1 MRVYNLFLSP
11 GLTYFVF
18 LNSEIGP
25 LSDVGDLNVPDS
37 TQDPLPPPRPVADE
51 VMVSHGAHS
60 AIATKSTVTQTE
72 GGVKPVDM
80 MAESEPCSPALQ
92 SSAVIVLTGQS
103 LPYTIGKK
111 TENKNICCTVSSFFS
126 RHRLGKVLFWFWIRP
141 AIKIKFL
148 LMIYLL
154 DLFTIP
160 VFLGSR
166 MF

>member
-1 MRVYNLFLSP
+1 VQPFFVTWSNLIL
-11 GLTYFVF
+11 

-25 LSDVGDLNVPDS
+25 LSDVGDLTVPDT
-37 TQDPLPPPRPVADE
+37 TQDPLPPSRPVANE
-51 VMVSHGAHS
+51 VMTSDEAHS
-60 AIATKSTVTQTE
+60 AVATKNTVTQTE

-80 MAESEPCSPALQ
+80 MAEAEPCSPALQ
-92 SSAVIVLTGQS
+92 SSAVIHLTGQS

-111 TENKNICCTVSSFFS
+111 TENKNIFCTVSSFFS

-148 LMIYLL
+148 LMLYLL
-154 DLFTIP
+154 GLFTVP
-160 VFLGSR
+160 AFLGSR